1 MNNTLDSRHGTAS
14 EQVPAAGTDVPA
26 ADEWRRAHELLLQY
40 GAALSL
46 PLQRAQELAA
56 GALRRAQQD
65 RAAHPVA
72 ASLQALR
79 QVLEEQADAAPI
91 SSMPLLKRG
100 SMLPVD
106 IDRQPWWTF
115 FKKRVLRKK

>member
-1 MNNTLDSRHGTAS
+1 MNNTLDSRRGAAS
-14 EQVPAAGTDVPA
+14 EQAPDRGTDLPG
-26 ADEWRRAHELLLQY
+26 ADEWQRAHERLLQY

-56 GALRRAQQD
+56 EALRRAQQD

-79 QVLEEQADAAPI
+79 QVLEEQADAAPV
-91 SSMPLLKRG
+91 SSMPPLKRG

-115 FKKRVLRKK
+115 FKKRILGKK

>member
-1 MNNTLDSRHGTAS
+1 MNNTLDSRRDAAS
-14 EQVPAAGTDVPA
+14 EQVPAAGTDVPG
-26 ADEWRRAHELLLQY
+26 ADEWRRAHEHLLQY

-56 GALRRAQQD
+56 EALRRAQQGH
-65 RAAHPVA
+65 AAHPVA

-79 QVLEEQADAAPI
+79 QVLEEQAGAAPV

-115 FKKRVLRKK
+115 FKKRILRKK